1 MKRLLIALTL
11 ACVLSGT
18 ALAGEMPGVGSSVVG
33 DVPTTG
39 STSPGET
46 QSPPVP
52 GEMPGV
58 GSATSSTTNTNPSL
72 VTTVLLTI
80 ITTLIG
86 R

>member
-1 MKRLLIALTL
+1 MKRLLIALAL

-18 ALAGEMPGVGSSVVG
+18 ALAGDMPGVGSSVVG

-39 STSPGET
+39 ATSTGET
-46 QSPPVP
+46 STPPVP
-52 GEMPGV
+52 GDMPGV
-58 GSATSSTTNTNPSL
+58 GSATSSTNTNPSL